1 MGNSRQDISQE
12 ELWKILVKSRQ
23 LKSMNAAYIEP
34 DMYTRDCKLAN
45 GLVKVRYEASV
56 VKKY

>member
-1 MGNSRQDISQE
+1 
-12 ELWKILVKSRQ
+12 
-23 LKSMNAAYIEP
+23 MNAAYIEP